1 MGPSGGGSSK
11 AGLVYMGALTQDGGT
26 GDMNKSITCKGY
38 SYYLVIAGL
47 TDGSHEKAT
56 VTATS
61 GTVEKAMQDTT
72 TVYNSYLQQNVTSK
86 ADAAAWGVKDCTK
99 GDVTINIQCPAYV
112 VLSFFIYG
120 IA

>member
-1 MGPSGGGSSK
+1 MGPSGGGNSK
-11 AGLVYMGALTQDGGT
+11 SGLVYMGALTQDGDT

-47 TDGSHEKAT
+47 VDGSHERAT
-56 VTATS
+56 VTSTS

-72 TVYNSYLQQNVTSK
+72 TVYNSYLRQNVTSK
-86 ADAAAWGVKDCTK
+86 ANAVAWGVKDCTK
-99 GDVTINIQCPAYV
+99 SDVTINIQCPAYV

-120 IA
+120 VV